1 MSDTKPKRV
10 LTDEMKAKMLEGR
23 KKANEKRKALKE
35 AEKRLKEEKK
45 EEKAQTKIRKEQAVE
60 QQTREVENLKQAKIE
75 KEKVKAR
82 LQVLKNDIMD
92 EAVPDIDPEDGVTY
106 EPSDEADIEMTEE
119 DMMDIVN
126 ELTPEEYE
134 RLFMKHARKVEKHMP
149 TKETKKLFKDAVK
162 SKFDFNLDLEE
173 NIQGMIDYVNHHV
186 AVNTLAAKLIRDQQK
201 EKEEKKLKEE
211 QVVEKAPEVAR
222 VEQQIDSNIN
232 MLFRLR

>member
-1 MSDTKPKRV
+1 
-10 LTDEMKAKMLEGR
+10 
-23 KKANEKRKALKE
+23 
-35 AEKRLKEEKK
+35 
-45 EEKAQTKIRKEQAVE
+45 
-60 QQTREVENLKQAKIE
+60 
-75 KEKVKAR
+75 
-82 LQVLKNDIMD
+82 
-92 EAVPDIDPEDGVTY
+92 
-106 EPSDEADIEMTEE
+106 
-119 DMMDIVN
+119 
-126 ELTPEEYE
+126 
-134 RLFMKHARKVEKHMP
+134 MKHARKVEKHMP

-162 SKFDFNLDLEE
+162 SKFNFNLDLEE